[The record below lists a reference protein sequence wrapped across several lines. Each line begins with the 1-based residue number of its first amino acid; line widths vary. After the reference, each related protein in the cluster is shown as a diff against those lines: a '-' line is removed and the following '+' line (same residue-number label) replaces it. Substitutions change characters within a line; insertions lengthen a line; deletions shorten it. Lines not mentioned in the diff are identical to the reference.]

1 MVAGCHTIA
10 KKFLAYLGF
19 SSLENGGE
27 IMRKNKVKL
36 SIFLSFILVFQLI
49 MPFINGFA
57 TELTGTPTN
66 LTVKFFSTNDVYL
79 RWEVVSGAESY
90 RVYKLDNDN
99 KELIATSYNQYWWIP
114 YAEEGQYTISVTSVK
129 NGIES
134 SLSVPVNFEVN
145 FPEVPTPKDLTYS
158 IFNINDVQL
167 RWSSVSN
174 ANKYNI
180 YQIIEG
186 QKKWITTTSSATANI
201 YGLKEGDYAYE
212 VTAFN
217 DRFGESLV
225 SNQVKFSI
233 VYPEIKAPTNLTS
246 TIYNSNDINLVWK
259 PVEYATSY
267 NIYSIKDNEKKLVAN
282 SISTSKSFLNLAEGE
297 YTYEVS
303 AVSRFGES
311 TQNNQTKK
319 TIIYPD
325 ILSPSG
331 FKSTLYNVNDLFLV
345 WSPVE
350 FATNYNIYQ
359 ISGNEKKLLDT
370 TTSTAKYYYNLAEGD
385 YLYEISAV
393 SNRFGESSNNSQTGF
408 KVIYP
413 ILKAPEGLTAT
424 NSGADGVKLV
434 WNKSEHATSYKIYEI
449 TAREKKLISTVT
461 DTTRELTGLKEGEH
475 IFEVSTLNNRF
486 GESADTARVII
497 NVVYPKGIAPIAK
510 LNVENNSNAKI
521 SWEPVAY
528 AGSYNIFKIVDGKY
542 ILLENVKGNVY
553 VIAGLSEGVHNFAV
567 SALSN
572 YFGESNY
579 SNMVTADIKPELE
592 SPTPETPEVNGN
604 VVKLDWAPVTG
615 ANSYNIY
622 IVEDGTERLVANTKE
637 TELTID
643 NLTQGNHEFRIVPV
657 SPAGVEGE
665 KYTTV
670 FVEIEQPDTTPPQTV
685 ANEATN
691 WLQNAYEVKLAA
703 TDDQSGVAKTFY
715 SINGSEFTVGTSF
728 TVTEEGINKVSF
740 YSVDNAGNIE
750 EVKTTEVK
758 IDKTAP
764 VTNSDIA
771 TNWNKGKVKVNL
783 TATDDLSGV
792 AKTFYSIDG
801 SAYTEGNTFTIST
814 EGITQVSFYS
824 VDNAG
829 NKEAAKIE
837 EVMIDNTA
845 PVTKSDITDQW
856 NSDAVKVDLTAT
868 DNLSG
873 VAKTYYSINGSEYLE
888 GNSFTVTGE
897 GVIQVSFYSVDNAGN
912 EEAVKTEFVKLDNQA
927 PETVSDVT
935 DRWNTGDVTVNL
947 TATDN
952 ESGVATTFYS
962 INGSEF
968 VEGTEITV
976 NQEGINKV
984 SFYSVD
990 NVGTVEVAK
999 TIDVKI
1005 DKTAPTTVSNIT
1017 DEWNQSQVAVKLT
1030 ATDDLSGVA
1039 KTYYSINGTDY
1050 VEGTQFTVSQEGINK
1065 VSFYSV
1071 DNAGNIEDVQTVEVK
1086 VDKTAPVVSWN
1097 LADQYALGDS
1107 LPLAY
1112 KATDEHSGIAKETIS
1127 VNGKVYENTNSVKL
1141 DKPGTYE
1148 VVVTV
1153 TDHAGWTTTI
1163 EKTIEV
1169 YIPATLIVNPGV
1181 IKANAGDFTVKIS
1194 LPKGYNT
1201 NQIDLSTATLN
1212 GVSAKSGTNGLVQQ
1226 AKNGQFKFNRDD
1238 FEWKKGMVT
1247 VEFRVLVDGILV
1259 IGSTTVEVK

>member
-1 MVAGCHTIA
+1 M
-10 KKFLAYLGF
+10 KKLTNHL
-19 SSLENGGE
+19 SLF
-27 IMRKNKVKL
+27 L
-36 SIFLSFILVFQLI
+36 SIILVLQLLI
-49 MPFINGFA
+49 PVTKTLGAELDFI
-57 TELTGTPTN
+57 PKN
-66 LTVKFFSTNDVYL
+66 LTATMNTITDVTL
-79 RWEVVSGAESY
+79 TWDQVSGAKNY
-90 RVYKLDNDN
+90 RVYRLDGD
-99 KELIATSYNQYWWIP
+99 KRILL
-114 YAEEGQYTISVTSVK
+114 GQPINNIWSINSSTQAVYTVVVTSIK
-129 NGIES
+129 DGRES
-134 SLSVPVNFEVN
+134 ELSTPVYFEIKFPEIVAPVNI
-145 FPEVPTPKDLTYS
+145 TYS
-158 IFNINDVQL
+158 IFNINDIQL
-167 RWSSVSN
+167 KWDSVPYAS
-174 ANKYNI
+174 YYRI
-180 YQIIEG
+180 YQITNE
-186 QKKWITTTSSATANI
+186 QKKLVATTTSTTRNFTGVAEGEYTYEISAGHGLYGESTNNNRIVVKMILPKLKAPQGLTYEIFNGNDLKLSWQAVEYASGYKIYQIVNNERRFITSTTNRSTDIQNLVEGEYVFEVSAISGI
-201 YGLKEGDYAYE
+201 YG
-212 VTAFN
+212 
-217 DRFGESLV
+217 ESIE
-225 SNQVKFSI
+225 NNKINISI
-233 VYPEIKAPTNLTS
+233 VYPIMEVPLGLKYISINP
-246 TIYNSNDINLVWK
+246 IDIELSWQ

-267 NIYSIKDNEKKLVAN
+267 KIYQTDNNEKKL
-282 SISTSKSFLNLAEGE
+282 IGYSTSVSKKITNLPAGS
-297 YTYEVS
+297 Y
-303 AVSRFGES
+303 
-311 TQNNQTKK
+311 
-319 TIIYPD
+319 
-325 ILSPSG
+325 
-331 FKSTLYNVNDLFLV
+331 
-345 WSPVE
+345 
-350 FATNYNIYQ
+350 
-359 ISGNEKKLLDT
+359 
-370 TTSTAKYYYNLAEGD
+370 KYSV
-385 YLYEISAV
+385 SAV
-393 SNRFGESSNNSQTGF
+393 SNRFGESLESDSIN
-408 KVIYP
+408 VDIVYP
-413 ILKAPEGLTAT
+413 EIKAPEGLTAT
-424 NSGADGVKLV
+424 LEGISDVKLS
-434 WNKSEHATSYKIYEI
+434 WRQTQYANSYKIYENI
-449 TAREKKLISTVT
+449 NDEKKLLYTTAGISKIFLGLEEGQHTFEVATVNNLYGEST
-461 DTTRELTGLKEGEH
+461 ETARVTIEIIYPKLVAPETVIEKIENGNVNISWTNVNYATSYNVYRVLSNDFILIDTVASKTYNVENLSEGEH
-475 IFEVSTLNNRF
+475 R
-486 GESADTARVII
+486 
-497 NVVYPKGIAPIAK
+497 
-510 LNVENNSNAKI
+510 
-521 SWEPVAY
+521 
-528 AGSYNIFKIVDGKY
+528 
-542 ILLENVKGNVY
+542 
-553 VIAGLSEGVHNFAV
+553 FAV
-567 SALSN
+567 SANTS
-572 YFGESNY
+572 FGESPY
-579 SNMVTADIKPELE
+579 SNIVLADISMELE
-592 SPTPETPEVNGN
+592 APSSQTPVVNGDKVELN
-604 VVKLDWAPVTG
+604 WSAVTG
-615 ANSYNIY
+615 AATYNIY
-622 IVEDGTERLVANTKE
+622 KVEDEKISLVTNTQNTNITIE
-637 TELTID
+637 DLTP
-643 NLTQGNHEFRIVPV
+643 GNYEFRIVPV
-657 SPAGVEGE
+657 STSGIEGE
-665 KYTTV
+665 EYTTV
-670 FVEIEQPDTTPPQTV
+670 PVEINQTDTTPPQTV
-685 ANEATN
+685 ANESTN
-691 WLQNAYEVKLAA
+691 WLQDAYEVKLIA
-703 TDDQSGVAKTFY
+703 TDDQSGVAQTFY
-715 SINGSEFTVGTSF
+715 SINGSEFTEGTSF
-728 TVTEEGINKVSF
+728 TVIEEGVNTVSF
-740 YSVDNAGNIE
+740 YSIDNSGNVE

-764 VTNSDIA
+764 VTKSNIA
-771 TNWNKGKVKVNL
+771 TNWTKGKVTVNL

-792 AKTFYSIDG
+792 AKSYYSIDG
-801 SAYTEGNTFTIST
+801 SAYIEGNKFTIST

-927 PETVSDVT
+927 PETVSDFT
-935 DRWNTGDVTVNL
+935 DKWNTGDVTVNL

-990 NVGTVEVAK
+990 NVGNVEVVK
-999 TIDVKI
+999 TVDVKV
-1005 DKTAPTTVSNIT
+1005 DKTAPTTTSDFT
-1017 DEWNQSQVAVKLT
+1017 DKWNKDQVAVKLT
-1030 ATDDLSGVA
+1030 ATDELSGVA
-1039 KTYYSINGTDY
+1039 NTYYSINGTDY